1 MAYVGDGPKPELEIG
16 DISTK
21 DVTATGDLT
30 VDTNT
35 LFVDA
40 SENKVGIGTTTV
52 TDGGVTITP
61 SVTRAGDWDAKI
73 ALQSTAGSDFP
84 ALLFSGSNTTQYGGI
99 VGTTDTSGNVANNRT
114 AQIAFLQSS
123 STAGNITFSTNGD
136 VGTTNVAERMRIN
149 SSGNV
154 GIGLTD
160 PDTPLEVQLGSS
172 GNALKLSSSA
182 DGASVFLAFEQ
193 QESGT
198 KHVRG
203 RIRAASNG
211 VDGGLI
217 FETGA
222 SGSTS
227 ERLRILSAGGL
238 TFNGDTATANALDD
252 YEEGTWTPAITQ
264 GWTSVSYT
272 NSYQFG
278 KYTKIGNMVTAWFWL
293 QFSGTSAG
301 NQVILGGLPFTTP
314 DANTVEL
321 AHRGGAVT
329 YFNIP
334 VNSAG
339 AITAYT
345 GGGSTTIQFFAFD
358 DGGASALS
366 NANASSDF
374 LIGSVTYWVE

>member
-272 NSYQFG
+272 SSYQFG